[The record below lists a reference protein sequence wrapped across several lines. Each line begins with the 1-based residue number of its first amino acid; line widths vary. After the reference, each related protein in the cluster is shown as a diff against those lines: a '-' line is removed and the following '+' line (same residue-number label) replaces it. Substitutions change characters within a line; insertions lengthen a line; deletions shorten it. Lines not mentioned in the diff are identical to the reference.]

1 MTPQPAAGRGRAT
14 KTPPNRETTVNAPR
28 IFTYFDLDRVVTGR
42 PFDEAIAEEAER
54 IGVRRIYLI
63 VGGTLSRETD
73 VVDRLREK
81 LKDRLVG
88 VCNRMAAHTPIDQVV
103 DAANEAR
110 EARADLILTIGG
122 GSVTDGG
129 KIVVLCLGNDVFD
142 METLRAFNR
151 RGDRKP
157 QAPSVRQVA
166 VPTTLSGGEFNT
178 TAGGTDPVRHVK
190 QSYVHPLMV
199 PRAVILDPTLTRH
212 TPEWLW
218 LSTGIRAVDHA
229 VEDICSIEPHPYVD
243 GTAAHALKLMDQG
256 LRRTKEDPDDLDA
269 RLDCLTGTWLSMIGS
284 MAGVIRGASHGIGHM
299 LGGTADVPHG
309 YTSCIMLP
317 HVLRYNKPVNAA
329 QQAKV
334 SAALGRPSD
343 DAADAVSDLVHA
355 LGLPQRLRDVGV
367 KREQF
372 REIAEN
378 AMHDRYIPANPRKI
392 PGPEAVIEIL
402 EMAW

>member
-1 MTPQPAAGRGRAT
+1 MTAG
-14 KTPPNRETTVNAPR
+14 R
-28 IFTYFDLDRVVTGR
+28 IFTYFDIDRVVTSQ
-42 PFDEAIAEEAER
+42 PFDEAIAEEVER
-54 IGVRRIYLI
+54 TSARRAFLL

-73 VVDRLREK
+73 TVDRIRAR
-81 LKDRLVG
+81 LKDRLAG
-88 VCNRMAAHTPIDQVV
+88 QCNRMGAHTPIDQVV
-103 DAANEAR
+103 DAANQAR
-110 EARADLILTIGG
+110 AAKADLIVTVGG

-129 KIVVLCLGNDVFD
+129 KLIVLCLGNDIDD
-142 METLRAFNR
+142 MDTLRR
-151 RGDRKP
+151 YGGLGDLKP
-157 QAPSVRQVA
+157 RAPSIRQIA
-166 VPTTLSGGEFNT
+166 VPTTLSAGEFNR
-178 TAGGTDPVRHVK
+178 TAGGTDPVQHVK
-190 QSYVHPLMV
+190 QSYVHPLLV
-199 PRAVILDPTLTRH
+199 PQAVILDPALTLH

-229 VEDICSIEPHPYVD
+229 VEDICSIKSHPYVD
-243 GTAAHALKLMDQG
+243 GTAAHALTLLDRG
-256 LRRTKEDPDDLDA
+256 LRRLKNEPRDIDA
-269 RLDCLTGTWLSMIGS
+269 RLDCQIGTWMSMIGA
-284 MAGVIRGASHGIGHM
+284 MAGVVKGASHGIGHM

-334 SAALGRPSD
+334 SAAFGRPSD
-343 DAADAVSDLVHA
+343 DASDAVSDLVRN

-392 PGPEAVIEIL
+392 DGPEAVIEIL

>member
-1 MTPQPAAGRGRAT
+1 MT
-14 KTPPNRETTVNAPR
+14 APGL
-28 IFTYFDLDRVVTGR
+28 FTYFDIDRVVTGR
-42 PFDEAIAEEAER
+42 PFDEALPEEAER
-54 IGVRRIYLI
+54 AGAKRVYLI

-73 VVDRLREK
+73 VVDRLRGR
-81 LKDRLVG
+81 LQDRLVG
-88 VCNRMAAHTPIDQVV
+88 VCNRMASHSPIDQVV
-103 DAANEAR
+103 DAANDAR
-110 EARADLILTIGG
+110 KARADLILTVGG

-129 KIVVLCLGNDVFD
+129 KLVVLCLGNDVTD
-142 METLRAFNR
+142 METLRRFSR
-151 RGDRKP
+151 LGDLKP
-157 QAPSVRQVA
+157 AAPAIRQIA
-166 VPTTLSGGEFNT
+166 VPTTLSGGEFNI

-190 QSYVHPLMV
+190 QTYAHPLMV
-199 PRAVILDPTLTRH
+199 PRAVILDPALTRH

-243 GTAAHALKLMDQG
+243 GTAAHALTLLDRG
-256 LRRTKEDPDDLDA
+256 LRRTKEDPADIGA

-284 MAGVIRGASHGIGHM
+284 MAGVVRGASHGIGHM
-299 LGGTADVPHG
+299 LGGAADVPHG

-329 QQAKV
+329 QQLKV
-334 SAALGRPSD
+334 SAAFGRPSD
-343 DAADAVSDLVHA
+343 DAADTVGGLVGN

-367 KREQF
+367 EREQF
-372 REIAEN
+372 REIAEK

-392 PGPEAVIEIL
+392 TGPGDIVEIL

>member
-1 MTPQPAAGRGRAT
+1 MT
-14 KTPPNRETTVNAPR
+14 APR
-28 IFTYFDLDRVVTGR
+28 TFTYFDIDRVVTGR
-42 PFDEAIAEEAER
+42 PFEEAIAEEAER
-54 IGVRRIYLI
+54 LGVRRIYLI

-73 VVDRLREK
+73 VLDRIRRS
-81 LKDRLVG
+81 LKDRLAG
-88 VCNRMAAHTPIDQVV
+88 VCNRMAAHTPLDQVV

-110 EARADLILTIGG
+110 EARTDLILTVGG

-129 KIVVLCLGNDVFD
+129 KLVVLALANDVFD
-142 METLRAFNR
+142 MEALRAFNR

-157 QAPSVRQVA
+157 QAPSIRQIA
-166 VPTTLSGGEFNT
+166 VPTTLSGGEFNVS
-178 TAGGTDPVRHVK
+178 AGGTDPVRHVK
-190 QSYVHPLMV
+190 QTYVHPLLV
-199 PRAVILDPTLTRH
+199 PRAVILDPALTRH

-218 LSTGIRAVDHA
+218 LSTGMRAVDHA
-229 VEDICSIEPHPYVD
+229 VEDICSIQPHPYVD
-243 GTAAHALKLMDQG
+243 GTAAHALALMNRG
-256 LRRTKEDPDDLDA
+256 LRRTKENPDDLDA
-269 RLDCLTGTWLSMIGS
+269 RLDCLTGTWLSMIGP

-317 HVLRYNKPVNAA
+317 PVLRFNKPVNAA

-334 SAALGRPSD
+334 SAALGRPSEE
-343 DAADAVSDLVHA
+343 AADAVGDLVQS

-367 KREQF
+367 QREQF

-392 PGPEAVIEIL
+392 AGPESIVEIL

>member
-1 MTPQPAAGRGRAT
+1 MTAGR
-14 KTPPNRETTVNAPR
+14 V
-28 IFTYFDLDRVVTGR
+28 FTYFDIDRVVTSQ
-42 PFDEAIAEEAER
+42 PFDEAVADEVER
-54 IGVRRIYLI
+54 SGAQRAFLL

-73 VVDRLREK
+73 TVDRIRAR
-81 LKDRLVG
+81 LKDRLAG
-88 VCNRMAAHTPIDQVV
+88 QCNRMGAHTPIDQVV
-103 DAANEAR
+103 EAANQAR
-110 EARADLILTIGG
+110 AAKADLIVTVGG

-129 KIVVLCLGNDVFD
+129 KLIVLCLGNDVTD
-142 METLRAFNR
+142 MDALRR
-151 RGDRKP
+151 YGGLGDLKP
-157 QAPSVRQVA
+157 QAPSVRQIA
-166 VPTTLSGGEFNT
+166 VPTTLSAGEFNR

-190 QSYVHPLMV
+190 QSYVHPMLV
-199 PRAVILDPTLTRH
+199 PQAIILDPALTLH

-229 VEDICSIEPHPYVD
+229 VEDICSIKAHPYVD
-243 GTAAHALKLMDQG
+243 GTAAHALTLLNRG
-256 LRRTKEDPDDLDA
+256 LRRVKEKPDDLNA
-269 RLDCLTGTWLSMIGS
+269 RLDCQIGTWMSMIGA
-284 MAGVIRGASHGIGHM
+284 MAGVVKGASHGIGHM

-334 SAALGRPSD
+334 SAAFGRPSD
-343 DAADAVSDLVHA
+343 DAAEAVSDLVQS

-372 REIAEN
+372 REIAEH
-378 AMHDRYIPANPRKI
+378 AMHDRYIPANPREI
-392 PGPEAVIEIL
+392 DGPEAVIEIL

>member
-1 MTPQPAAGRGRAT
+1 MT
-14 KTPPNRETTVNAPR
+14 APR
-28 IFTYFDLDRVVTGR
+28 TFTYFDIDRVVTGR
-42 PFDEAIAEEAER
+42 PFEEAIAEEAER
-54 IGVRRIYLI
+54 LGARRIYLI

-73 VVDRLREK
+73 VLERLRRS
-81 LKDRLVG
+81 LKDRLAG
-88 VCNRMAAHTPIDQVV
+88 VCNRMAAHTPLDQVV

-110 EARADLILTIGG
+110 EARTDLILTVGG

-129 KIVVLCLGNDVFD
+129 KLVVLALANDVFD
-142 METLRAFNR
+142 MDTLRAFNR

-157 QAPSVRQVA
+157 MAPSVRQIA
-166 VPTTLSGGEFNT
+166 VPTTLSGGEFNVS
-178 TAGGTDPVRHVK
+178 AGGTDPVRHVK
-190 QSYVHPLMV
+190 QTYVHPLLV
-199 PRAVILDPTLTRH
+199 PRAVILDPALTRH

-218 LSTGIRAVDHA
+218 LSTGMRAVDHA
-229 VEDICSIEPHPYVD
+229 VEDICSIQPHPYVD
-243 GTAAHALKLMDQG
+243 GTAAHALALMNRG
-256 LRRTKEDPDDLDA
+256 LRRTKENPDDLDA
-269 RLDCLTGTWLSMIGS
+269 RLDCLTGTWLSMIGP

-317 HVLRYNKPVNAA
+317 PVLRYNKPVNAA

-334 SAALGRPSD
+334 SAALERPSEE
-343 DAADAVSDLVHA
+343 AADAVGDLVRS

-367 KREQF
+367 RREQF

-392 PGPEAVIEIL
+392 EGPEAIVEIL

>member
-1 MTPQPAAGRGRAT
+1 MT
-14 KTPPNRETTVNAPR
+14 APR
-28 IFTYFDLDRVVTGR
+28 TFTYFDIDRVVTGR
-42 PFDEAIAEEAER
+42 PFEEAIAEEAER
-54 IGVRRIYLI
+54 LGVRRIYLI

-73 VVDRLREK
+73 VLDRIRRS
-81 LKDRLVG
+81 LKDRLAG
-88 VCNRMAAHTPIDQVV
+88 ICNRMAAHTPLDQVV

-110 EARADLILTIGG
+110 EARTDLILTVGG

-129 KIVVLCLGNDVFD
+129 KLVVLALANDVFD
-142 METLRAFNR
+142 MEALRAFNR

-157 QAPSVRQVA
+157 QAPSIRQIA
-166 VPTTLSGGEFNT
+166 VPTTLSGGEFNVS
-178 TAGGTDPVRHVK
+178 AGGTDPVRHVK
-190 QSYVHPLMV
+190 QTYVHPLLV
-199 PRAVILDPTLTRH
+199 PRAVILDPALTRH

-218 LSTGIRAVDHA
+218 LSTGMRAVDHA
-229 VEDICSIEPHPYVD
+229 VEDICSIQPHPYVD
-243 GTAAHALKLMDQG
+243 GTAAHALALMNRG
-256 LRRTKEDPDDLDA
+256 LRRTKENPDDLDA
-269 RLDCLTGTWLSMIGS
+269 RLDCLTGTWLSMIGP

-317 HVLRYNKPVNAA
+317 PVLRYNEPVNAA

-334 SAALGRPSD
+334 SAALGRPSEE
-343 DAADAVSDLVHA
+343 AADAVGDLVQS

-367 KREQF
+367 RREQF

-392 PGPEAVIEIL
+392 EGPEAIVEIL